1 MKNSQNEPDMVPR
14 SHDAFIKFL
23 LKVVS
28 WNVKFLAFLMVLVI
42 MWASADVVFHLGREI
57 LNSPINFF
65 NIDDLIG
72 ILGSF
77 LAVLIA
83 IEIFLNIIFYLK
95 EDEIHVPL
103 VVATAL
109 TAISRKVIIFDYSKI
124 APVFLLGIAAI
135 ILALGLTY
143 WLITVKP
150 CNKGP

>member
-1 MKNSQNEPDMVPR
+1 MKDPENETDVLPK
-14 SHDAFIKFL
+14 SHDGSIKLL
-23 LKVVS
+23 LKIVA
-28 WNVKFLAFLMVLVI
+28 WNVKFLAFLMVFVI
-42 MWASADVVFHLGREI
+42 IWASADVVFHLGWEI
-57 LNSPINFF
+57 VNSPTNFF

-109 TAISRKVIIFDYSKI
+109 TAISRKVIIFDYSKV
-124 APVFLLGIAAI
+124 APLSLLGIAAI
-135 ILALGLTY
+135 ILALGVTY

-150 CNKGP
+150 CTKN